1 MYPIKGRHY
10 HGMQS
15 AKYINSTNED
25 HDDDSVWI
33 ISQPERESSII
44 IREMNFTPD
53 SLMIK

>member
-1 MYPIKGRHY
+1 
-10 HGMQS
+10 MQS

-33 ISQPERESSII
+33 ISQPERESSMII
-44 IREMNFTPD
+44 QGRNFTPD

>member
-1 MYPIKGRHY
+1 MYPIQGRHY

-25 HDDDSVWI
+25 HNHDSVCI
-33 ISQPERESSII
+33 ISQPERESSMII
-44 IREMNFTPD
+44 QGKNFTPD